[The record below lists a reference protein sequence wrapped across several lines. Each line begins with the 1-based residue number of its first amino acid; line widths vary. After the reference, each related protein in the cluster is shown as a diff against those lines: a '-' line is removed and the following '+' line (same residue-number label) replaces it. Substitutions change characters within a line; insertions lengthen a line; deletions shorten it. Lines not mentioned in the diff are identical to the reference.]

1 MEADKLGGVVYL
13 FGAYSLDSA
22 RRELRRGNHL
32 VAIEPQVFDI
42 LEFLICNRERVVSKD
57 DLIAA
62 VWGGRIVSDSALSS
76 RITAVRHAIG
86 DGGETQRLIRTL
98 PRKGLRFVGEVREEH
113 PSNWNGACLLSPRS
127 FEKLEESVQVLAVD
141 RPTRAVEPPA
151 GIAHP
156 CPSLK
161 PMHHPSIAVLPLN
174 NHSGD
179 PTNDHLCG
187 AIAEDVIESLSRFRS
202 LRVIARH
209 SAFRLRSRSARALS
223 RSLGVDYLLSGSLR
237 QSGKRVRIVVE
248 LIETVSEGVVWSDHF
263 DIRADESFELRD
275 EITGAVASRLAVRI
289 DLAEG
294 RYESRHPSDTRTHGL
309 VLCGQHLTLR
319 FAKEANSQ
327 ARRLFEEAIT
337 IAPSYGRA
345 YSAMSRT
352 HNLDWR
358 YSWSPNPDRSLDLAV
373 ELARQAIQRDP
384 LDARGYAELG
394 YAHLYKKNHDESLTE
409 YERALALNPNDA
421 DIIAEY
427 ADSLVYA
434 GQPQK
439 SIELLERAMR
449 LNPHYPDWYLWYL
462 ADAYDCM
469 GASGDVIT
477 AVHRMQNPAE
487 GRRLLA
493 ANFAHL
499 GRMEEARREAS
510 EVMRL
515 HPEFSIG
522 RWQQRPPYQD
532 TAPLERFVEGLRK
545 AGLPD

>member
-1 MEADKLGGVVYL
+1 V
-13 FGAYSLDSA
+13 
-22 RRELRRGNHL
+22 
-32 VAIEPQVFDI
+32 EPQVLDI

-62 VWGGRIVSDSALSS
+62 VWGGRNVSDSTLSS

-86 DGGETQRLIRTL
+86 DGGETQRLIRTH
-98 PRKGLRFVGEVREEH
+98 PRRGLRFVGDVREEH
-113 PSNWNGACLLSPRS
+113 PSNRNRASPLNPRG
-127 FEKLEESVQVLAVD
+127 FENLGEPIQVLAVD
-141 RPTRAVEPPA
+141 RPTRAAEPPG
-151 GIAHP
+151 GIARP
-156 CPSLK
+156 CPSLEAT
-161 PMHHPSIAVLPLN
+161 HHPSIAVLALN

-179 PTNDHLCG
+179 PTNDHLCE
-187 AIAEDVIESLSRFRS
+187 AIAEDVIESLSRFRG

-209 SAFRLRSRSARALS
+209 TAFLFRFRSRSTGS
-223 RSLGVDYLLSGSLR
+223 ISHSLDVDYILSGSLR
-237 QSGKRVRIVVE
+237 QLGKRVRIVVE

-263 DIRADESFELRD
+263 DIRADEIFELRD
-275 EITGAVASRLAVRI
+275 EIIGAVASRLSIQI
-289 DLAEG
+289 DMAEG
-294 RYESRHPSDTRTHGL
+294 RYESRHPSEMRTYGL
-309 VLCGQHLTLR
+309 VLRGQHLTLR

-337 IAPSYGRA
+337 IAPNYGRA

-373 ELARQAIQRDP
+373 DLARQAIQRDP

-394 YAHLYKKNHDESLTE
+394 YAHLYKKDHDESLAE
-409 YERALALNPNDA
+409 YERALTLNPNDA

-427 ADSLVYA
+427 ADALVYA

-449 LNPHYPDWYLWYL
+449 LNPYGPDWYLWYL
-462 ADAYDCM
+462 ADAYDSM

-510 EVMRL
+510 EVMWL

-522 RWQQRPPYQD
+522 RWQQRPPYRD
-532 TAPLERFVEGLRK
+532 TAPLERFMEGLRK